1 VNHWKASLKSVPAFL
16 RGRRTSGAIPFLP
29 VIPTGAV
36 TRSVNGKVERSA
48 FPIPESLDRPPLRPV
63 RESAFAEECPATVF
77 SNWKFFQ
84 RADNIEQ
91 LRALSRGKNILK

>member
-1 VNHWKASLKSVPAFL
+1 VNHSKASLKSVPAFL

-29 VIPTGAV
+29 VIATGAV

-48 FPIPESLDRPPLRPV
+48 FPIPESLDRPPLGSI